1 MHLQGLYMRDENMK
15 KENNL
20 IFQDLGGGETKKY
33 NGMTT
38 EFAIFSGCKK
48 SNHLFNI
55 FSFNTSL
62 QYLCFV
68 FFFKCLCAVPLSSL
82 PFCLPL
88 SFVSILFINKQID
101 KVVTHWSILVCTSPK
116 YCVSNPLKALR
127 HKKQFFDGK

>member
-1 MHLQGLYMRDENMK
+1 MHLQGLYIRDKKMK

-62 QYLCFV
+62 
-68 FFFKCLCAVPLSSL
+68 
-82 PFCLPL
+82 
-88 SFVSILFINKQID
+88 
-101 KVVTHWSILVCTSPK
+101 TSPRELTF
-116 YCVSNPLKALR
+116 SRDLR
-127 HKKQFFDGK
+127 SAGELF